1 MINYKL
7 CNPDY
12 SFVMAP
18 FYLIG
23 DDELLKSQ
31 LLNLNYQTDKSF
43 EVVIPDPHYSK
54 RRWLSEFVKTLQYN
68 VVHFPYVVNP
78 NVPKTFDYGIFNNA
92 VLMSSTNKIIT
103 FQDWRFCHPRI
114 IKILKMVDNFKFVG
128 FNWQVLYKDDCL
140 GLEPRRMNPIKS
152 NEHSK
157 STIPIS
163 IEDANVLYRD
173 GKFNDLPWESTRVNT
188 FHNSCW
194 GHYCINKDLWLAVNG
209 IDEVATNTR
218 HYADL
223 DLNTRLQEYFR
234 VKKLVIEIPM
244 IKNVMVRMMHDKGQY
259 FGGSNIPLDFKI
271 NEDHKN
277 CCFVNTGMMNDKAS
291 VEYVVSKINK
301 KEYVKLY
308 ETKYSEEFVRNNNND
323 ALDKNHA
330 TIGFQCSKCGLIG
343 ETPHWYEKS
352 PSARIKSLTNIG
364 IGKHKLGR
372 DLNHLNNLIA
382 GQSFEKKVEI
392 LNNYI

>member
-54 RRWLSEFVKTLQYN
+54 RRWLSEFVKTLHYN

-78 NVPKTFDYGIFNNA
+78 NIPKTFDYGIFNNG

-103 FQDWRFCHPRI
+103 FQDWRFCHPKI
-114 IKILKMVDNFKFVG
+114 IKILKMVNNFKFVG
-128 FNWQVLYKDDCL
+128 FNWQVLYKDDCH
-140 GLEPRRMNPIKS
+140 KS
-152 NEHSK
+152 TSHSAN
-157 STIPIS
+157 TIPIS
-163 IEDANVLYRD
+163 IEDANVLYKD
-173 GKFNDLPWESTRVNT
+173 GIFNDLPWESTRVNT

-194 GHYCINKDLWLAVNG
+194 GHYCVNKNLWLAVNG

-223 DLNTRLQEYFR
+223 DLNTRLQEYFK
-234 VKKLVIEIPM
+234 VKNLTIEIPM
-244 IKNVMVRMMHDKGQY
+244 IKNVMVRVMHDKGQY

-271 NEDHKN
+271 NENHKN
-277 CCFVNTGMMNDKAS
+277 CCFVNTGIMNDKAF
-291 VEYVVSKINK
+291 VEYVVRKIDK

-323 ALDKNHA
+323 ALDKSHA
-330 TIGFQCSKCGLIG
+330 TIGFQCLKCGLIG

-352 PSARIKSLTNIG
+352 PRARIKSLTNIG

>member
-54 RRWLSEFVKTLQYN
+54 RAWLSEFVKTLQYN
-68 VVHFPYVVNP
+68 VVHFPYVINP
-78 NVPKTFDYGIFNNA
+78 NIPKTFDYGIFNNG
-92 VLMSSTNKIIT
+92 VLMSSSNKIIT
-103 FQDWRFCHPRI
+103 FQDWRFCHPKI
-114 IKILKMVDNFKFVG
+114 IKILKMVNNFKFVG
-128 FNWQVLYKDDCL
+128 FNWQVLYKDDCC
-140 GLEPRRMNPIKS
+140 KS
-152 NEHSK
+152 NNHNKNVIDISK
-157 STIPIS
+157 S
-163 IEDANVLYRD
+163 DANKLYKD
-173 GKFNDLPWESTRVNT
+173 GIFNELPWEPTRVNT

-194 GHYCINKDLWLAVNG
+194 GHYCVNKDLWLAVNG

-223 DLNTRLQEYFR
+223 DLNARLQEYFR
-234 VKKLVIEIPM
+234 VKNLVIEIPM
-244 IKNVMVRMMHDKGQY
+244 IKNVMVRIMHDKGQY
-259 FGGSNIPLDFKI
+259 FGGSNVPLDCVV
-271 NEDHKN
+271 NQDHRK
-277 CCFVNTGMMNDKAS
+277 CCFDKEPNMYVHDKQFMN
-291 VEYVVSKINK
+291 YVVDKIAK

-308 ETKYSEEFVRNNNND
+308 ETKYSEEYVRNNKD
-323 ALDKNHA
+323 ESMDRDHA
-330 TIGFQCSKCGLIG
+330 TIGFQCSKCKLIG
-343 ETPHWYEKS
+343 ETPWWYNKS
-352 PSARIKSLTNIG
+352 PSARIKSLTNVG

-382 GQSFEKKVEI
+382 SQPFEKKVEI

>member
-54 RRWLSEFVKTLQYN
+54 RVWLSEFVKTLQYN

-103 FQDWRFCHPRI
+103 FQDWRFCHPEL
-114 IKILKMVDNFKFVG
+114 IKILKMFDNFKFVG

-140 GLEPRRMNPIKS
+140 GLEPNRMNPIKHTD
-152 NEHSK
+152 HSK

-163 IEDANVLYRD
+163 IEDANILYRD
-173 GKFNDLPWESTRVNT
+173 GIFNNLPWESTHVNT

-194 GHYCINKDLWLAVNG
+194 GHYCINKDLWLTVNG

-234 VKKLVIEIPM
+234 VENLVIEIPM
-244 IKNVMVRMMHDKGQY
+244 IKNVMARIMHNKGQY
-259 FGGSNIPLDFKI
+259 FGGSNIPLDLKI
-271 NEDHKN
+271 NEDHNN
-277 CCFVNTGMMNDKAS
+277 CCFVNTGMMNDKYFM
-291 VEYVVSKINK
+291 EYVVSKINK
-301 KEYVKLY
+301 KEYIKLY
-308 ETKYSEEFVRNNNND
+308 ETKYSEDFVSNNNND

-352 PSARIKSLTNIG
+352 PNARIQSLTNIG

-382 GQSFEKKVEI
+382 GQPFEKKVEI

>member
-103 FQDWRFCHPRI
+103 FQDWRFCHPKI
-114 IKILKMVDNFKFVG
+114 IKILKMVNNFKFVG
-128 FNWQVLYKDDCL
+128 FNWQVLYKDDC
-140 GLEPRRMNPIKS
+140 RKS
-152 NEHSK
+152 ISHSV

-163 IEDANVLYRD
+163 IEDANILYRD
-173 GKFNDLPWESTRVNT
+173 GIFNDLPWESTRVNT

-194 GHYCINKDLWLAVNG
+194 GHYCINKDLWLTVNG
-209 IDEVATNTR
+209 IDEVTTNTR

-234 VKKLVIEIPM
+234 VKNLVIEIPM
-244 IKNVMVRMMHDKGQY
+244 IKNVMVRIMHEKGQY

-382 GQSFEKKVEI
+382 GQSFEKKAEI

>member
-1 MINYKL
+1 
-7 CNPDY
+7 
-12 SFVMAP
+12 
-18 FYLIG
+18 
-23 DDELLKSQ
+23 
-31 LLNLNYQTDKSF
+31 
-43 EVVIPDPHYSK
+43 
-54 RRWLSEFVKTLQYN
+54 
-68 VVHFPYVVNP
+68 
-78 NVPKTFDYGIFNNA
+78 
-92 VLMSSTNKIIT
+92 
-103 FQDWRFCHPRI
+103 
-114 IKILKMVDNFKFVG
+114 
-128 FNWQVLYKDDCL
+128 
-140 GLEPRRMNPIKS
+140 MNPIKS

-277 CCFVNTGMMNDKAS
+277 CCFVNTGMMNDKAF
-291 VEYVVSKINK
+291 VEYVVSKIDK

-308 ETKYSEEFVRNNNND
+308 ETKYSEDFVRSNNNY

-330 TIGFQCSKCGLIG
+330 TIGFQCLKCGLIG

-352 PSARIKSLTNIG
+352 PNARIQSLTNIG

-372 DLNHLNNLIA
+372 DLNHLNVLMKNKT
-382 GQSFEKKVEI
+382 FEQKVNI
-392 LNNYI
+392 LNSF

>member
-54 RRWLSEFVKTLQYN
+54 RKWLSEFVKTLQYN

-78 NVPKTFDYGIFNNA
+78 NIPKTFDYGIFNNA

-103 FQDWRFCHPRI
+103 FQDWRFCHPKI
-114 IKILKMVDNFKFVG
+114 IKILKMVNSFKFVG
-128 FNWQVLYKDDCL
+128 FNWQVLYKDDC
-140 GLEPRRMNPIKS
+140 RKS
-152 NEHSK
+152 ISHSV

-163 IEDANVLYRD
+163 IEDANILYRD
-173 GKFNDLPWESTRVNT
+173 GIFNDLPWESTRVNT

-194 GHYCINKDLWLAVNG
+194 GHYCVNKNLWLAVNG

-223 DLNTRLQEYFR
+223 DLNTRLQEYFK
-234 VKKLVIEIPM
+234 VKNLTIEIPM
-244 IKNVMVRMMHDKGQY
+244 IKNVMVRVMHDKGQY
-259 FGGSNIPLDFKI
+259 FGGSNVPLDFKI
-271 NEDHKN
+271 NENHKN
-277 CCFVNTGMMNDKAS
+277 CCFVNTGIMNDKAFM
-291 VEYVVSKINK
+291 EYVVRKIDK

-308 ETKYSEEFVRNNNND
+308 ETKYSEEFIRNNNND
-323 ALDKNHA
+323 AFDKSHA
-330 TIGFQCSKCGLIG
+330 TIGFQCLKCGLIG

-352 PSARIKSLTNIG
+352 PRARIKSLTNIG

-392 LNNYI
+392 LSNYI

>member
-68 VVHFPYVVNP
+68 VVHFPYVVNQ
-78 NVPKTFDYGIFNNA
+78 NIPKTFDYGIFNNA

-103 FQDWRFCHPRI
+103 FQDWRFCHPKI
-114 IKILKMVDNFKFVG
+114 IKILKMVNNFKFVG
-128 FNWQVLYKDDCL
+128 FNWQVLYKDDC
-140 GLEPRRMNPIKS
+140 RKS
-152 NEHSK
+152 ISHSV

-163 IEDANVLYRD
+163 IEDANILYRD
-173 GKFNDLPWESTRVNT
+173 GIFNDLPWESTRVNT

-194 GHYCINKDLWLAVNG
+194 GHYCINKDLWLTVNG
-209 IDEVATNTR
+209 IDEVTTNTR

-234 VKKLVIEIPM
+234 VKNLVIEIPM
-244 IKNVMVRMMHDKGQY
+244 IKNVMVRIMHEKGQY

>member
-1 MINYKL
+1 
-7 CNPDY
+7 
-12 SFVMAP
+12 MAP

-43 EVVIPDPHYSK
+43 EVVIPDPHYPK
-54 RRWLSEFVKTLQYN
+54 RAWLSEFVKTLQYN
-68 VVHFPYVVNP
+68 IVHFPYIVNP
-78 NVPKTFDYGIFNNA
+78 NVPKTFDYGLFNNA

-259 FGGSNIPLDFKI
+259 FGGSNIHLDFKI

-277 CCFVNTGMMNDKAS
+277 CCFVNTGMMNDKAF
-291 VEYVVSKINK
+291 VEYVVSKIDK

-308 ETKYSEEFVRNNNND
+308 ETKYSEDFVRSNNNY
-323 ALDKNHA
+323 ALYKNHA
-330 TIGFQCSKCGLIG
+330 TIGFQCLKCGLIG

-352 PSARIKSLTNIG
+352 PNARIQSLTNIG

-372 DLNHLNNLIA
+372 DLNHLNVLMKNKT
-382 GQSFEKKVEI
+382 FEQKVNI
-392 LNNYI
+392 LNSF

>member
-68 VVHFPYVVNP
+68 VVHFPYVINP
-78 NVPKTFDYGIFNNA
+78 NIPKTFDYGIFNNG
-92 VLMSSTNKIIT
+92 VLMSSSNKIIT
-103 FQDWRFCHPRI
+103 FQDWRFCHPKI
-114 IKILKMVDNFKFVG
+114 IKILKMVNNFKFVG
-128 FNWQVLYKDDCL
+128 FNWQILYKDDCC
-140 GLEPRRMNPIKS
+140 KS
-152 NEHSK
+152 TNHSK
-157 STIPIS
+157 NTIPIS

-173 GKFNDLPWESTRVNT
+173 GIFNDLPWESTRVNT

-194 GHYCINKDLWLAVNG
+194 GHYCVNKNLWLAVNG

-234 VKKLVIEIPM
+234 VKNIVIEIPM
-244 IKNVMVRMMHDKGQY
+244 IKNVMVRIMHEKGQY
-259 FGGSNIPLDFKI
+259 FGGSNVSLDFNI
-271 NEDHKN
+271 NENHKN
-277 CCFVNTGMMNDKAS
+277 CCFVNTGIMNDKAFM
-291 VEYVVSKINK
+291 EYVVRKIDK

-323 ALDKNHA
+323 ALDKSHA
-330 TIGFQCSKCGLIG
+330 TIGFQCLKCGLIG

-352 PSARIKSLTNIG
+352 PRARIKSLTNIG